1 MFFLP
6 KLFFPLVIKC
16 GKLKIP
22 YKRRCITLGE
32 PSNQMGDFPARR
44 VWLEGIKREGFG
56 AIGLHIPYKMICLWG
71 AFRNRSTNRFQFVD
85 ICGFWMV
92 VLRYIVLMLF
102 LRWPE
107 KCFPSVMFS
116 DTFGMAETPIRL
128 ISDSIDGRFQPPS
141 HFFFFAWGKL
151 ENHQFLLMKSMIMP
165 HFFWKVGS
173 HLWPAMGTQDVDGF
187 HLLSPKMGIS
197 YHLRQGTGHGC
208 SWPSLGHGSLEV
220 WWQMWQMWHVA
231 RRRPAGVF
239 ESCFLYELL
248 SVLVHT
254 CGLLVTYWKPI
265 GYRSYTPWLLHI

>member
-6 KLFFPLVIKC
+6 KLFYPLVIKC

-92 VLRYIVLMLF
+92 VLRYLVLMLF

-141 HFFFFAWGKL
+141 HFFFGLGQARESPISVDEIDDYATFFLKSGKPPL
-151 ENHQFLLMKSMIMP
+151 ASHGDAGCRWLPPAISQDGNLLPPEAGNWTWLLM
-165 HFFWKVGS
+165 
-173 HLWPAMGTQDVDGF
+173 T
-187 HLLSPKMGIS
+187 
-197 YHLRQGTGHGC
+197 
-208 SWPSLGHGSLEV
+208 
-220 WWQMWQMWHVA
+220 
-231 RRRPAGVF
+231 
-239 ESCFLYELL
+239 
-248 SVLVHT
+248 
-254 CGLLVTYWKPI
+254 
-265 GYRSYTPWLLHI
+265 

>member
-22 YKRRCITLGE
+22 YKRRFIAGRTLE
-32 PSNQMGDFPARR
+32 PNMGDFPALQ

-71 AFRNRSTNRFQFVD
+71 AFRNRSTNRFRFVD

-92 VLRYIVLMLF
+92 VLRYLVLMLF

-107 KCFPSVMFS
+107 KCFPSLMFS

-141 HFFFFAWGKL
+141 HFFLAWGKL
-151 ENHQFLLMKSMIMP
+151 ENHQFLLMKSMKKCHIFSEKWEATSGQP
-165 HFFWKVGS
+165 WG
-173 HLWPAMGTQDVDGF
+173 
-187 HLLSPKMGIS
+187 
-197 YHLRQGTGHGC
+197 
-208 SWPSLGHGSLEV
+208 
-220 WWQMWQMWHVA
+220 
-231 RRRPAGVF
+231 RRM
-239 ESCFLYELL
+239 
-248 SVLVHT
+248 
-254 CGLLVTYWKPI
+254 
-265 GYRSYTPWLLHI
+265 